1 MIIPPA
7 ERLQQVQEYY
17 FSRKL
22 AEIRQMMAEG
32 KEVINLGI
40 GNPDGMP
47 PARVIEVLKETTSRT
62 YVHGYQSYAGIPE
75 LKIAIAEF
83 LQWAFACELNAE
95 KEILPL
101 IGSKEG
107 ITHISL
113 AFLNP
118 GDQVLVPELAYPAYA
133 AVAKMVGAEVV
144 YYPLLEEEQYAP
156 DWHFLEQLDTS
167 RVKLMWLNYPHMPT
181 GTRATKA
188 LFQRFISYSE
198 KHSILLCHDNPYAM
212 ILPGGQPL
220 SLLNEKGGREVALEL
235 NSMSKSFNMAG
246 WRIGWVAGKEDYLK
260 TILQVKSN
268 VDSGMFK
275 SVMLAAVEAL
285 KSRKEWFEE
294 LNSQYRDRR
303 RTLHNLLDILAC
315 SYAENQ
321 QGLFIWAKI
330 PDDYANA
337 EAFVDHWLQEKHVFM
352 APGSIFGEKGA
363 QYVRVSLCVKEEIIQ
378 KAIHRMS

>member
-1 MIIPPA
+1 MTIPPA

-47 PARVIEVLKETTSRT
+47 PARAIEVLKETTSRT
-62 YVHGYQSYAGIPE
+62 DVHGYQSYAGIPE
-75 LKIAIAEF
+75 LKAAIAEF
-83 LQWAFACELNAE
+83 LQWAFACELDAE

-118 GDQVLVPELAYPAYA
+118 GDEVLVPELAYPAYA
-133 AVAKMVGAEVV
+133 AVAKMVGAEVI
-144 YYPLLEEEQYAP
+144 YYPLLEEKQYAP
-156 DWHFLEQLDTS
+156 DWQFLERLDTS

-181 GTRATKA
+181 GTRASQA
-188 LFQRFISYSE
+188 LFQRFISYAE
-198 KHSILLCHDNPYAM
+198 KHTLLLCHDNPYAM
-212 ILPGGQPL
+212 ILPDGRPL
-220 SLLNEKGGREVALEL
+220 SLLNEKGGKEVALEL

-268 VDSGMFK
+268 VNSGMFK
-275 SVMLAAVEAL
+275 PMMLAAVEAL
-285 KSRKEWFEE
+285 KLREEWFEE
-294 LNSQYRDRR
+294 LNTQYRDRR
-303 RTLHNLLDILAC
+303 KKLYTLLDTLAC
-315 SYAENQ
+315 RYTQNQ

-352 APGSIFGEKGA
+352 APGNVFGEKGTR
-363 QYVRVSLCVKEEIIQ
+363 YIRVSLCVKEENIQ
-378 KAIHRMS
+378 KAIHRLS